1 MSFAIV
7 PVSTHPTSKIEIPIL
22 LFTLSSRF
30 YQLLESLVVD
40 VGGGPLRD
48 LVPWKVPTKLHNVAV
63 QS

>member
-1 MSFAIV
+1 MSFAKV

-30 YQLLESLVVD
+30 YQLLQSLVVD
-40 VGGGPLRD
+40 VGGGPLGD
-48 LVPWKVPTKLHNVAV
+48 LIPWKIPAKLHNVAA